1 MGSTV
6 PYIQIGNRR
15 VGPGEPTYIIAE
27 AGINHNGNPETAREL
42 IAVAAKAGADAIK
55 FQKRDLRCQYA
66 PELFSDLV
74 NADKELQYLIPFLE
88 EAELPDHVFCDLAEE
103 ARQQGLEFL
112 CTPWDEASVDFL
124 ETLDMPAYK
133 ISSPDLTNLFLL
145 ERVAATGKPLIVST
159 GMSRWEEIVTT
170 VQFLKDRG
178 VQFALLHCQSTYPAA
193 FRDIH
198 LRAMERLRQFNVP
211 VGYSGH
217 ERGIA
222 VSTVAVA
229 LGACIIERHI
239 TLDRTMRGPD
249 HAASLEPQGIAKQVR
264 DIRLI
269 EQALGKRERPL
280 ARGEIINRHA
290 LRKSL
295 AAAVDI
301 PAGTIITKEML
312 TALGP
317 GSGVNPQRYPQLIGR
332 PAQRNLRQGEQLR
345 EWDITGIAPDQVVA
359 QFPGRWG
366 LVVRYR
372 DAEQFARW
380 GPDLLEFHLTDRD
393 LDAQPTELPEFETEL
408 AVHAPEYY
416 HGELLNLCSS
426 DETVRQAGLSLV
438 AKTCEVVR
446 QLVQYF
452 PNQTEPVKVIVH
464 AGGMSYE
471 EPLGDNSALIANLAR
486 AMEIL
491 RGEEGVELLLEN
503 LPPFPWYF
511 GGQWYGNVFMD
522 PVEIADFCQTHG
534 GRICFDLSHASL
546 WCNYTGA
553 DIIDFIKTVKPW
565 IAHLHIADSS
575 GIDGEALQIGIG
587 ETDFSAVMAELADV
601 DAVIIPEI
609 WLGHQRDGEPFLI
622 ALQRLSEF
630 VC

>member
-1 MGSTV
+1 MINTTQC
-6 PYIQIGNRR
+6 IQIGDRR

-42 IAVAAKAGADAIK
+42 IAVAVEAGVDAIK

-66 PELFSDLV
+66 PELFSDLA

-88 EAELPDHVFCDLAEE
+88 QAELPDHVFRNLADE

-124 ETLDMPAYK
+124 ESLDMPAYK

-145 ERVAATGKPLIVST
+145 EHVAATGKPLIVST

-170 VQFLKDRG
+170 VQFLKDRD
-178 VQFALLHCQSTYPAA
+178 VEFALLHCQSTYPAA

-198 LRAMERLRQFNVP
+198 LRAMERLAQFDVP

-222 VSTVAVA
+222 ISTVAAA

-249 HAASLEPQGIAKQVR
+249 HATSLEPKGIAKQVR
-264 DIRLI
+264 DIRLM
-269 EQALGKRERPL
+269 EQALGNRERPL

-295 AAAVDI
+295 VATQDI
-301 PAGTIITKEML
+301 PAGTMITREML
-312 TALGP
+312 TARGP
-317 GSGVNPQRYPQLIGR
+317 GSGVNPQRYPQLVGR
-332 PAQRNLRQGEQLR
+332 PALRNIRQGEQLR
-345 EWDITGIAPDQVVA
+345 EWDITGITPDQVIA

-372 DAEQFARW
+372 DAERFAHW
-380 GPDLLEFHLTDRD
+380 EPNLLEFHLTDHD
-393 LDAQPTELPEFETEL
+393 LDNLPEELGEFESEL

-416 HGELLNLCSS
+416 HGELLDLCSS
-426 DETVRQAGLSLV
+426 DESVCQAGLSIV
-438 AKTCEVVR
+438 AKTCKLAR
-446 QLVQYF
+446 QLVQHF
-452 PNQTEPVKVIVH
+452 PNQTEPVKVIFH

-471 EPLGDNSALIANLAR
+471 EPLADNSALIARLASS
-486 AMEIL
+486 MEVL
-491 RGEEGVELLLEN
+491 RSEEGVELLLEN

-511 GGQWYGNVFMD
+511 GGQWYGNVFID
-522 PVEIADFCQTHG
+522 ATEIADFCQTYG
-534 GRICFDLSHASL
+534 GRICFDLSHAFL
-546 WCNYTGA
+546 WCNHTGA

-565 IAHLHIADSS
+565 IAHIHIADSS
-575 GIDGEALQIGIG
+575 GTDGEALQIGTG
-587 ETDFSAVMAELADV
+587 ETDFSAVMTELADV
-601 DAVIIPEI
+601 DAAIVPEI
-609 WLGHQRDGEPFLI
+609 WFGHQRDGEPFLI

>member
-1 MGSTV
+1 MTNTT
-6 PYIQIGNRR
+6 PYIQIGDRR

-27 AGINHNGNPETAREL
+27 AGINHNGNPETARKL
-42 IAVAAKAGADAIK
+42 IEVAVEAGVDAIK

-66 PELFSDLV
+66 PELFSDLAD
-74 NADKELQYLIPFLE
+74 ADKELQYLIPFLE
-88 EAELPDHVFCDLAEE
+88 QAELPDHVVRNLAEE

-124 ETLDMPAYK
+124 ESLDMPAYK

-145 ERVAATGKPLIVST
+145 EHAVATGKPLIIST
-159 GMSRWEEIVTT
+159 GMSRWEEIVAT
-170 VQFLKDRG
+170 VQFLKDRD
-178 VQFALLHCQSTYPAA
+178 VEFALLHCQSTYPAA

-198 LRAMERLRQFNVP
+198 LRAMERLAQFGVP

-222 VSTVAVA
+222 ISTVAAA

-249 HAASLEPQGIAKQVR
+249 HAASIEPQGIAKQVR
-264 DIRLI
+264 DIRLM

-295 AAAVDI
+295 VAVEDI
-301 PAGTIITKEML
+301 PAGTVITREML
-312 TALGP
+312 TARGP
-317 GSGVNPQRYPQLIGR
+317 GSGVNPQRYPEVIGR
-332 PAQRNLRQGEQLR
+332 PAPRNIRQGEQLR
-345 EWDITGIAPDQVVA
+345 EWDTTGITPDQVIA
-359 QFPGRWG
+359 QFPGCWG

-372 DAEQFARW
+372 DAERFAHW
-380 GPDLLEFHLTDRD
+380 EPNLLEFHLTDQD
-393 LDAQPTELPEFETEL
+393 LDNLPEQLGEFESEL

-416 HGELLNLCSS
+416 HGELLDLCSS
-426 DETVRQAGLSLV
+426 DESVCQAGLSLV
-438 AKTCEVVR
+438 AKTCEVAR
-446 QLVQYF
+446 QLVRHF

-471 EPLGDNSALIANLAR
+471 EPLADNSALIARLASS
-486 AMEIL
+486 MEVL
-491 RGEEGVELLLEN
+491 RREEGVELLLEN

-511 GGQWYGNVFMD
+511 GGQWYGNAFID
-522 PVEIADFCQTHG
+522 ATEIADFCQTYG
-534 GRICFDLSHASL
+534 GRICFDLSHAFLS
-546 WCNYTGA
+546 CNHTGA

-575 GIDGEALQIGIG
+575 GTDGEALQIGTG
-587 ETDFSAVMAELADV
+587 ETDFSAVMTELADV
-601 DAVIIPEI
+601 DAAIIPEI
-609 WLGHQRDGEPFLI
+609 WFGHQRDGEPFLI

-630 VC
+630 I